1 LQILKLGINNNK
13 YVMLDN
19 IELDQHI
26 RMAIL
31 NLCVVLYDCGI
42 TEIHVGGIMR
52 ILGVSDDTAQAH
64 DQERIVLD
72 ENFVKYVDEITEL
85 RPDDQPLH

>member
-1 LQILKLGINNNK
+1 
-13 YVMLDN
+13 MLED

-26 RMAIL
+26 RMAML

-52 ILGVSDDTAQAH
+52 ILGVTDATAQTN

-72 ENFVKYVDEITEL
+72 ENFVKYVDEIS
-85 RPDDQPLH
+85 RPRPTDQSLH

>member
-1 LQILKLGINNNK
+1 
-13 YVMLDN
+13 MLDN
-19 IELDQHI
+19 IELDQNI

-52 ILGVSDDTAQAH
+52 ILGVLDTTAQTH

-72 ENFVKYVDEITEL
+72 ENFVKYVDEINKP
-85 RPDDQPLH
+85 RPTDQPLH

>member
-1 LQILKLGINNNK
+1 
-13 YVMLDN
+13 MLDD
-19 IELDQHI
+19 IELDQNI

-52 ILGVSDDTAQAH
+52 ILGVTDATAQTH

-72 ENFVKYVDEITEL
+72 ENFVKYVDEIG
-85 RPDDQPLH
+85 RPRPTDQPLH

>member
-1 LQILKLGINNNK
+1 
-13 YVMLDN
+13 MLDN
-19 IELDQHI
+19 IELDQNI

-42 TEIHVGGIMR
+42 TEIYVGGIMR

-85 RPDDQPLH
+85 RPADQALH

>member
-1 LQILKLGINNNK
+1 
-13 YVMLDN
+13 MLDN
-19 IELDQHI
+19 IEIDQHI

-64 DQERIVLD
+64 DLERIVLD

>member
-1 LQILKLGINNNK
+1 
-13 YVMLDN
+13 MLDN
-19 IELDQHI
+19 IELDQNI

-52 ILGVSDDTAQAH
+52 ILGVADATAQTH

-72 ENFVKYVDEITEL
+72 ENFVKYVDEIS
-85 RPDDQPLH
+85 RPRPTDQPLH

>member
-1 LQILKLGINNNK
+1 
-13 YVMLDN
+13 MLDD
-19 IELDQHI
+19 IELDQTI

-31 NLCVVLYDCGI
+31 NLCVVLHDCGI

-52 ILGVSDDTAQAH
+52 ILGVADDTAQTH

-72 ENFVKYVDEITEL
+72 ENFVKYVDAINER
-85 RPDDQPLH
+85 RPADQPLH